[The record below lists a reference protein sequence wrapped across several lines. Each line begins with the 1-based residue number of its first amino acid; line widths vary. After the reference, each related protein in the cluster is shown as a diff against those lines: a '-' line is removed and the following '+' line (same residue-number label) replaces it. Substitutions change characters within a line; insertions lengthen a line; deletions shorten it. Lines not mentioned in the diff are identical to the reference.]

1 MENFELER
9 LADLAQ
15 INRDPDVF
23 FRLNPRAVALDEG
36 QRLPAQFPALRVAI
50 DSDRDRLGRYAFTGS
65 SSPDLNRA
73 ISESLAD
80 RVAILELSPFSSA
93 EAYAQPPSAFLTLL
107 TGRRAPCD
115 FLELPLRIAVVPA
128 PRHAGS
134 ITLRTRATISPLVA
148 SSIVST

>member
-1 MENFELER
+1 MKRQAYPLIEELLTLFPCVVIVGARQTAKTTLLRQLSAPWKIFELER

-23 FRLNPRAVALDEG
+23 FQLNPRAVALDEG

-93 EAYAQPPSAFLTLL
+93 GLMPNL
-107 TGRRAPCD
+107 R
-115 FLELPLRIAVVPA
+115 PL
-128 PRHAGS
+128 
-134 ITLRTRATISPLVA
+134 
-148 SSIVST
+148 SSRY